1 MQRAIFP
8 MKARHFPLIEGFADS
23 QETGRVAKEFSSI
36 DRIGPGAILRALPA
50 ETRFLMT
57 TGD

>member
-23 QETGRVAKEFSSI
+23 QETGRVAKEFSTI

-50 ETRFLMT
+50 KTRF
-57 TGD
+57 